1 VKRSYSCTN
10 KVFED
15 EAKEWFRQGTQK
27 FARLKKKSMPIR
39 VDDPSINDNVNV

>member
-1 VKRSYSCTN
+1 VRRSYSCTD

-27 FARLKKKSMPIR
+27 FARLKKKSVPIR
-39 VDDPSINDNVNV
+39 VDGINDNINV

>member
-1 VKRSYSCTN
+1 VRRSYSCTD

-27 FARLKKKSMPIR
+27 FARLKKKSVPIR
-39 VDDPSINDNVNV
+39 VDSIKDNVNI

>member
-1 VKRSYSCTN
+1 VRRSYSCTD

-27 FARLKKKSMPIR
+27 FARLKKKSVPIR
-39 VDDPSINDNVNV
+39 VDSINDNVNV